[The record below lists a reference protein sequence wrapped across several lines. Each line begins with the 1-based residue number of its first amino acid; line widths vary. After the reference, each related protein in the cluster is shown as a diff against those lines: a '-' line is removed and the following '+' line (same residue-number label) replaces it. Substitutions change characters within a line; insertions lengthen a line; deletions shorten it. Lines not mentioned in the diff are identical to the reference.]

1 MAPMVAAHRVREGAL
16 PSGAAAGVIACP
28 AMKLALLQIDPTVG
42 DIEGNAAL
50 LADAAAV
57 AARAGAGLAVASELS
72 LLGYPPRDLLLRRAF
87 VARGWAVCEEL
98 ARALAGGPALLLG
111 LAETNEGAGKPL
123 YNAAALLAGG
133 TVRRVFRKTLLPT
146 YDVFD
151 EDRYFEPAGGPQ
163 VLAWDGLRFG
173 ISVCEDVWNDRDFWQ
188 RPRYHSDPVDDLVA
202 AGASCVLNLSAS
214 PFSIGKQRH
223 REAMLGAIARKHGV
237 PVIYVNQVGGA
248 DELVFDGRSCAFAAG
263 GELVARAAAFA
274 PDVMVVDLDELGG
287 LGSQRRRA
295 LGRRRALSRRRATRQ
310 APRARRAL
318 QGLSPP
324 PARPRWPPTTSRRP
338 PRCGARSFWA
348 CATT

>member
-1 MAPMVAAHRVREGAL
+1 MPPCSPTRPPWPLARGPAL
-16 PSGAAAGVIACP
+16 PWPRSSRCWAIRRATCCCGARSWRAAGPCA
-28 AMKLALLQIDPTVG
+28 K
-42 DIEGNAAL
+42 
-50 LADAAAV
+50 
-57 AARAGAGLAVASELS
+57 S
-72 LLGYPPRDLLLRRAF
+72 F
-87 VARGWAVCEEL
+87 

-287 LGSQRRRA
+287 LGAARA
-295 LGRRRALSRRRATRQ
+295 RQAPRAQQAPPTRQ
-310 APRARRAL
+310 ASRARRAL